1 MRKFL
6 QLLTAS
12 LSLVLKRSNGIP
24 GNRDTSDFFITK
36 YKMAKIETH
45 TLLSGI
51 LLANRSPS
59 SDLVDRGSPVIN
71 REVRLTISFTC
82 VFASVLV
89 KEISAH
95 QKNVDSIQKQ

>member
-12 LSLVLKRSNGIP
+12 LSLALKRSNGIP

-51 LLANRSPS
+51 LLTNHS
-59 SDLVDRGSPVIN
+59 RGSPVIN

-89 KEISAH
+89 KELAAH
-95 QKNVDSIQKQ
+95 QKHVDSIQKQ